1 MSSRNFRIAAATA
14 ATATLLLLL
23 ATPARALS
31 LAVDLDPS
39 TAAIDDAR
47 TIFVGESLTFT
58 ITIEGVTTA
67 EPLNAFELD
76 LSYDDTPLE
85 ALSAAVG
92 TFLASPTDVAELAL
106 TPPEI
111 GLAFFTLGPGAAS
124 GSGVLAFVTMRGVA
138 PGTSLLAL
146 NDVILSAP
154 FGEEIA
160 FDALFGAE
168 LTVAV
173 PEPASVLLLGLGAG
187 LLACRRRTNW

>member
-1 MSSRNFRIAAATA
+1 MSSRYFRIAAATA

-31 LAVDLDPS
+31 LAIDLDPS

-58 ITIEGVTTA
+58 ITIEGVSEN

-76 LSYDDTPLE
+76 LSYDDTLLE
-85 ALSAAVG
+85 PLSAALG
-92 TFLASPTDVAELAL
+92 TFLALPAYEVEIAL

-111 GLAFFTLGPGAAS
+111 ELAFFTFGPEGVS

-160 FDALFGAE
+160 FDSLFSAE
-168 LTVAV
+168 LTVVV
-173 PEPASVLLLGLGAG
+173 PEPATALLLTLGVAA
-187 LLACRRRTNW
+187 LTIRRRTN